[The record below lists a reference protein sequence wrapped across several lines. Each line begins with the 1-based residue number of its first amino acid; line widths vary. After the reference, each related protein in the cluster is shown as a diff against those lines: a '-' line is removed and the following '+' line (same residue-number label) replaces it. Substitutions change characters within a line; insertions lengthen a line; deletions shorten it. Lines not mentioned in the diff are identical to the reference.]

1 MATATEILQVLDSC
15 ADAYKF
21 PMLDN
26 GYVYLA
32 ATRLSLFRSSTDWA
46 LVIEVFGFSP
56 RAGLPDLNVSTFAST
71 LTNRNRPADYVS
83 TEAFEN
89 YLRNNP
95 HNESRSFFPLD
106 EGSWQDSE
114 TLELLSATSESHPVL
129 RGREQTLPSRSE
141 YARHGIELADP
152 NGVYVYEYCR
162 YLAAVARDEVLATPN
177 EQRVSVA
184 PTLEK
189 LLVLDDWHYPN
200 LVDDEWPSEVESFQQ
215 LARVLET
222 GDVGVYRP
230 TTAGNTHWKHW
241 PDGGTL

>member
-1 MATATEILQVLDSC
+1 
-15 ADAYKF
+15 
-21 PMLDN
+21 MLDN

-32 ATRLSLFRSSTDWA
+32 ATRLSLFRSSSDWA

-56 RAGLPDLNVSTFAST
+56 RGGLPDLNVSTFAST
-71 LTNRNRPADYVS
+71 LTDRKRPTDYVS
-83 TEAFEN
+83 IEAFEN

-114 TLELLSATSESHPVL
+114 TLELVSATPDTNPVL
-129 RGREQTLPSRSE
+129 RGREQRLPSRSE
-141 YARHGIELADP
+141 YVRHGIELADP
-152 NGVYVYEYCR
+152 DAVHVYEYCR
-162 YLAAVARDEVLATPN
+162 YLAAVARDEVLATLS
-177 EQRVSVA
+177 ERRASVA
-184 PTLEK
+184 PALEQ
-189 LLVLDDWHYPN
+189 LLVLDDWHHPN

-222 GDVGVYRP
+222 GDVGAYRP
-230 TTAGNTHWKHW
+230 TVPGNTHWKHW